1 MEGEVKG
8 KTFKMNGH
16 TLPGINQR
24 SDAKAT
30 NVAEQGLAGSSAL
43 QQNPMMGTMTGADR
57 MAQKMPGAGM
67 QGVNPSG
74 GMVPNI
80 GAGVGTFGSGFP
92 HKPSMAKDAKKG
104 FGAYPSMRK
113 LK

>member
-30 NVAEQGLAGSSAL
+30 NVAEQGLAGSSAF
-43 QQNPMMGTMTGADR
+43 QFGNTMMGTMTGADR
-57 MAQKMPGAGM
+57 MAESMPGAGM
-67 QGVNPSG
+67 PGVNPPV
-74 GMVPNI
+74 GMVPNV
-80 GAGVGTFGSGFP
+80 GAGIGSMAR
-92 HKPSMAKDAKKG
+92 HKPSATKKYG
-104 FGAYPSMRK
+104 KFSEYK
-113 LK
+113 TFKK

>member
-67 QGVNPSG
+67 PGVNPRR
-74 GMVPNI
+74 GMAPNV
-80 GAGVGTFGSGFP
+80 GAGVGTSVFT
-92 HKPSMAKDAKKG
+92 HKPSATKKYG
-104 FGAYPSMRK
+104 KFSEYK
-113 LK
+113 TFKK

>member
-30 NVAEQGLAGSSAL
+30 NVAEQGLAGSSAF
-43 QQNPMMGTMTGADR
+43 QQNPFIGTMTGTDR

-67 QGVNPSG
+67 PGVNPPR

-80 GAGVGTFGSGFP
+80 GAGVGSMAM
-92 HKPSMAKDAKKG
+92 HKPSMAKIYADGK
-104 FGAYPSMRK
+104 RK
-113 LK
+113 PNPEKY

>member
-8 KTFKMNGH
+8 KTFKMKGH

-30 NVAEQGLAGSSAL
+30 NVAEQGLAGSSVF
-43 QQNPMMGTMTGADR
+43 QQGIRKDPMMQGAE
-57 MAQKMPGAGM
+57 QGAGM
-67 QGVNPSG
+67 PGVNPTV

-80 GAGVGTFGSGFP
+80 GGGVGVFP
-92 HKPSMAKDAKKG
+92 HKPSVAKIYNK
-104 FGAYPSMRK
+104 SE
-113 LK
+113 LTEEVL